1 MLDDGY
7 GGKVS
12 ENIRKSGP
20 AGSALLGF
28 GQKKAAKSQRAGTA
42 KPVNN
47 MQRPK
52 SQNEIL
58 QSIRYAI
65 LRRGTQGINGVKRS
79 FKQVDLDK
87 SGTLNYKE
95 FVRALKN
102 YRIDIDEEAQAT
114 IFKLFD
120 ADGNKEI
127 SYEEFI
133 QGVIGKMN
141 GRR

>member
-1 MLDDGY
+1 
-7 GGKVS
+7 
-12 ENIRKSGP
+12 
-20 AGSALLGF
+20 
-28 GQKKAAKSQRAGTA
+28 
-42 KPVNN
+42 
-47 MQRPK
+47 
-52 SQNEIL
+52 
-58 QSIRYAI
+58 